1 MKRVSMMRS
10 RDPLLHIETP
20 LGIINIRVGLHDSQG
35 RRVESIEVIPND
47 YCGDP
52 AVRLRGR
59 HNTRLVELKTVGGGK

>member
-35 RRVESIEVIPND
+35 RRVESIEVIPNN
-47 YCGDP
+47 YCDEP
-52 AVRLRGR
+52 AVRRRGFC
-59 HNTRLVELKTVGGGK
+59 NTRLVELKTVRGGQ